1 MLLRPKHLLT
11 TGVALATLLAA
22 LQEGAFAPT
31 AYSSI
36 AMLLWFGVLIGLAVG
51 LMPRDAI
58 PGSALAALGLLLG
71 LAALFA
77 LSMSWSVADER
88 AFEGAVRVLGYAGLF
103 ALVLIASRRG
113 EAREWLY
120 GLALGLTAVAAV
132 ALATRIAPGLG
143 GDEALVRLIPSASG
157 RLSFPIGYWNG
168 LAALMAICVPLL
180 VWLAAE
186 GPTRVARAVALAA
199 APLPA
204 LVIYLASSRGGVGA
218 ALTGLIALL
227 VLSANRVRILVAILL
242 AGGGTAALV
251 AFASSLDRLLDAASG
266 PVAADQ
272 GIELLAAI
280 AGIVAL
286 LAVLALL
293 IDGPLRSL
301 SVPRWLGLPVLAVAG
316 LAAVVLFVAAGP
328 VDRWEEF
335 KQPPQQAEE
344 TDNFIAS
351 HLTSGSGS
359 GRYQFWSVAFDAFE
373 KEPVRGIGAGSYE
386 TFWTQE
392 APFNYSLQ
400 NAHSLPLET
409 LAELGLIGGV
419 LLFGFFGICLVG
431 ALTRLRHRDAGICLA
446 VIAAGL
452 VSAAIDWTWQLP
464 AVVFPVI
471 LACALGAGPALRD
484 GEPAE
489 RGIRRKGR
497 RVELALRG
505 AGILS
510 AVLAFLVAA
519 VLLLGAGKLEESRDA
534 AARGELAA
542 ALESARDAAALQP
555 WAASA
560 RLQEGLLLE
569 QIGRIEEAL
578 QAVEEAVERG
588 PEDWRAHLVLSRLQ
602 LRTGDGEAALRSLR
616 EAKALNPL
624 TPLLDR

>member
-1 MLLRPKHLLT
+1 MLLGRKHLLT

-36 AMLLWFGVLIGLAVG
+36 AMLLWFAVLTGLAVG
-51 LMPRDAI
+51 LMPRDLL
-58 PGSALAALGLLLG
+58 PRTALAALGLLLG
-71 LAALFA
+71 LAALFG

-103 ALVLIASRRG
+103 ALVIIGSRRG
-113 EAREWLY
+113 EARQWLY
-120 GLALGLTAVAAV
+120 GLAIGLTAVAAV

-143 GDEALVRLIPSASG
+143 GDEALVRLIPSALG

-168 LAALMAICVPLL
+168 LAALMAICVTLL
-180 VWLAAE
+180 AWIAAQ
-186 GPTRVARAVALAA
+186 GPTQLARAVAMGL

-204 LVIYLASSRGGVGA
+204 LVIYLGSSRGGVAA
-218 ALTGLIALL
+218 ALAGLIVLFAL
-227 VLSANRVRILVAILL
+227 SEHRTRFLVATLL
-242 AGGGTAALV
+242 IGGGTAALV
-251 AFASSLDRLLDAASG
+251 AFASSLDQLLDGASG
-266 PVAADQ
+266 SAAADQ

-280 AGIVAL
+280 AGVAAL
-286 LAVLALL
+286 LFVLTML

-301 SVPRWLGLPVLAVAG
+301 SVPRWLGGPAIAAGILAV
-316 LAAVVLFVAAGP
+316 LVLVLAAGP
-328 VDRWEEF
+328 ADRWEEF
-335 KQPPQQAEE
+335 KQPPQQPEE

-400 NAHSLPLET
+400 NAHSLFLET
-409 LAELGLIGGV
+409 LAELGLIGGL
-419 LLFGFFGICLVG
+419 LLFGFFGICLVEG
-431 ALTRLRHRDAGICLA
+431 LRRLRHRDAAICVA

-464 AVVFPVI
+464 AVFFPVI
-471 LACALGAGPALRD
+471 LACALAAGPALRV
-484 GEPAE
+484 GEADE
-489 RGIRRKGR
+489 RGVRQDRRR
-497 RVELALRG
+497 AELALRG
-505 AGILS
+505 GGILT
-510 AVLAFLVAA
+510 ALLAFLVAA
-519 VLLLGAGKLEESRDA
+519 VLLLGSSKLEESRDA
-534 AARGELAA
+534 AARGDLAA
-542 ALESARDAAALQP
+542 ALKAADDASALQP
-555 WAASA
+555 WAAA
-560 RLQEGLLLE
+560 PRLQEGLLLE
-569 QIGRIEEAL
+569 RLGRIEKAL
-578 QAVEEAVERG
+578 QAVKEALDRG
-588 PEDWRAHLVLSRLQ
+588 PDDWRTYLVLSRLE

-624 TPLLDR
+624 TPLLNR